1 MYLLKYT
8 VFGHSHGTPL
18 KSSTR
23 TPLRWA
29 NQVSRRTQHDR
40 DRIARFRI
48 RLNAL
53 AATQID
59 GARKAKAREK
69 RATAKARVFEGS
81 AFSADGMVAPW
92 LLLRPERRYRLY
104 VPEHAKR
111 ESLPL
116 VVMIHGC
123 KQSADD
129 FEQGTRMNDIAD
141 REGFAVLYPEQTSFA
156 NMRRCWNWFDGNTA
170 SGRGECAIVREM
182 IEIAFQQT
190 KCDASRVYVAGLSS
204 GAALA
209 GLLAF
214 HYPEQFAAVAM
225 HSGLPPLASPSIA
238 SAVIA
243 MKRGVRVDREALA
256 SAYWSK
262 HNVMPPPLIV
272 IHGDEDTRVHER
284 NSTALVKTW
293 ATLFERGPD
302 ADQLKYEGKTVEADS
317 ENSARGYAQV
327 DLERAGRIVVRGIRI
342 HGLAHAWSGGD
353 AQFPFNDAKGPD
365 ASAAIWKFFER
376 QTR

>member
-1 MYLLKYT
+1 M
-8 VFGHSHGTPL
+8 
-18 KSSTR
+18 
-23 TPLRWA
+23 
-29 NQVSRRTQHDR
+29 
-40 DRIARFRI
+40 

-53 AATQID
+53 AVAQIED
-59 GARKAKAREK
+59 ARKAKAREK
-69 RATAKARVFEGS
+69 RATAKAHVFEGS
-81 AFSADGMVAPW
+81 AFSAEGLIAPW

-104 VPEHAKR
+104 VPERAKR
-111 ESLPL
+111 DALPL

-129 FEQGTRMNDIAD
+129 FEHGTRMNDIAD

-156 NMRRCWNWFDGNTA
+156 NVRRCWNWFDTNTA
-170 SGRGECAIVREM
+170 NGKGECAIMRAM
-182 IEIAFQQT
+182 IEIAFEQI

-225 HSGLPPLASPSIA
+225 HSGLPPLASPNIA

-256 SAYWSK
+256 SEYWSK
-262 HNVMPPPLIV
+262 HEVMPPPLIV
-272 IHGDEDTRVHER
+272 LHGDEDARVNER
-284 NSTALVKTW
+284 NGTALVKTW
-293 ATLFERGPD
+293 ETLFERGPD
-302 ADQLKYEGKTVEADS
+302 ADQLKHESKTVEPDRD
-317 ENSARGYAQV
+317 NDVRGYMQT
-327 DLERAGRIVVRGIRI
+327 DLERAGRVVVRGLRI

-353 AQFPFNDAKGPD
+353 AEFPFNDAKGPD
-365 ASAAIWKFFER
+365 ASEVIWKFFEQQVR
-376 QTR
+376 AV